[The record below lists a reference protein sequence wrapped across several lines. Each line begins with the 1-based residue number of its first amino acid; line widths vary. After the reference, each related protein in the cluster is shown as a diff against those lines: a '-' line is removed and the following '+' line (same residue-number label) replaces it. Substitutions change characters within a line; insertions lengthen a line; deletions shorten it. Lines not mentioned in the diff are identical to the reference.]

1 VIVQPDAAAALALSV
16 NGFVPATETAAQL
29 DVAVKAPA

>member
-1 VIVQPDAAAALALSV
+1 VIVQPDAAAAFAVRV

-29 DVAVKAPA
+29 DDAVKAPA